1 MCLFCQF
8 IKGEKKTEV
17 VYQDEEVFAFKDINP
32 LAPVHIL
39 IIPKKHISSIAE
51 IKETDIEL
59 LGKMI
64 FVAKKIADDFDL
76 SEKGYKLLF
85 RVKEYG
91 GQVIEHIHL
100 HLIGGGP
107 LYEDIHPL
115 LGSYSVYSLACRT

>member
-1 MCLFCQF
+1 MKDCLFCQF
-8 IKGEKKTEV
+8 VQGQKKTDV
-17 VYQDEEVFAFKDINP
+17 VYQDEQVFAFKDIQP
-32 LAPVHIL
+32 IAPVHIL
-39 IIPKKHISSIAE
+39 ILPVKHISNITE
-51 IKETDIEL
+51 IKEADIEL

-64 FVAKKIADDFDL
+64 FVAKKIADDLDL

-115 LGSYSVYSLACRT
+115 EGGGEIND

>member
-1 MCLFCQF
+1 MKDCLFCQF
-8 IKGEKKTEV
+8 VKGQKKTEV
-17 VYQDEEVFAFKDINP
+17 VYQDEQIFAFKDINP

-39 IIPKKHISSIAE
+39 IIPVKHISSITE
-51 IKETDIEL
+51 IKENNIKL
-59 LGKMI
+59 LGRMI
-64 FVAKKIADDFDL
+64 FVAKKIADDFGL

-91 GQVIEHIHL
+91 GQVIKHIHL

-115 LGSYSVYSLACRT
+115 SEGR

>member
-8 IKGEKKTEV
+8 VKGEKKAEV
-17 VYQDEEVFAFKDINP
+17 VYQDEKVFAFKDINP

-51 IKETDIEL
+51 IEKGDTEL

-64 FVAKKIADDFDL
+64 LAAKKIADDFGL

-100 HLIGGGP
+100 HLIGGAP

-115 LGSYSVYSLACRT
+115 TEGDELEK

>member
-1 MCLFCQF
+1 MKDCLFCQF
-8 IKGEKKTEV
+8 VQGQKKTDV
-17 VYQDEEVFAFKDINP
+17 VYQDEQVFAFKDIQP
-32 LAPVHIL
+32 IAPVHIL
-39 IIPKKHISSIAE
+39 IIPVKHISNITE
-51 IKETDIEL
+51 IKEADIEL

-64 FVAKKIADDFDL
+64 FVAKKIADDLDL

-115 LGSYSVYSLACRT
+115 EGGGEIND

>member
-1 MCLFCQF
+1 
-8 IKGEKKTEV
+8 
-17 VYQDEEVFAFKDINP
+17 
-32 LAPVHIL
+32 
-39 IIPKKHISSIAE
+39 
-51 IKETDIEL
+51 

-64 FVAKKIADDFDL
+64 LAAKKIADDFGL

-100 HLIGGGP
+100 HLIGGAP

-115 LGSYSVYSLACRT
+115 TEGDELEK